1 MSSYHQ
7 ALAIQPNLTFCADM
21 LSRVMEDM
29 SFFPAVHSADP
40 ATEAEIFA
48 NFTRLSSYHLAGD
61 PLETGELDK
70 QAAANR
76 SMSMNMTMQRDCGYG
91 DWEGGQRGQQNYQ
104 HDMYGPSIQLSEML
118 SPGLSVAESYSQ
130 IEGRLSV
137 GSLGGGL
144 GGINGGGYDDSFS
157 VSGHYREDNGGY
169 LNDSF

>member
-21 LSRVMEDM
+21 LSRAMDDM
-29 SFFPAVHSADP
+29 SYFPTVHSADP
-40 ATEAEIFA
+40 AAETELYA
-48 NFTRLSSYHLAGD
+48 NFTRLSSYHLGGD
-61 PLETGELDK
+61 PLETGEMER

-76 SMSMNMTMQRDCGYG
+76 SMNTTVQSAYG
-91 DWEGGQRGQQNYQ
+91 AGDEDLQQQ
-104 HDMYGPSIQLSEML
+104 ACDMYGPSIQLSEML

-137 GSLGGGL
+137 GSRAGY
-144 GGINGGGYDDSFS
+144 GGYSYQGQDDSFS
-157 VSGHYREDNGGY
+157 VSGHYRVDNGGF